1 MQSGWRQVPVETG
14 DSIGPYVLGRRLGA
28 GGMGAVY
35 AAMRDGRTFAIKIPY
50 CELLAE
56 DYAQRRFRDEGIAG
70 SIVTHPNLAR
80 VLEYGESAGV
90 PYLVMEQV
98 EGPRLAVH
106 RGLPSLRRAAR
117 IVQQLLE
124 GLGALH
130 DADIVHGD
138 VKTDNV
144 MLQDGT
150 VKLIDFGLAHVAG
163 DTPTTRIVS
172 GTPDYMAPEVIRG
185 HGSTPSS
192 DIYAAG
198 VILYELLTGATPFG
212 GGASADIVR
221 RHLTEDVVIPSLRR
235 TDVEIPA
242 ILDRIVLRALAKEP
256 RNRFASAAAF
266 ANALRVALPCLDD
279 CVRTKLDRSRSRR
292 GMRTVRRAPRI
303 DSSLST
309 IDMPTEENAS

>member
-1 MQSGWRQVPVETG
+1 MSSGWRQVPVETG
-14 DSIGPYVLGRRLGA
+14 DAVGPYVLGRRLGA
-28 GGMGAVY
+28 GGMGVVY
-35 AAMRDGRTFAIKIPY
+35 AATRDKRSVAIKIPY

-70 SIVTHPNLAR
+70 SIVVHPNLAR
-80 VLEYGESAGV
+80 VLEYGESAGI

-98 EGPRLAVH
+98 EGARLALN
-106 RGLPSLRRAAR
+106 RGLPSLRRAAL
-117 IVQQLLE
+117 IVQQLLD
-124 GLGALH
+124 GLAALH
-130 DADIVHGD
+130 GADIVHGD

-144 MLQDGT
+144 MLQDGC

-185 HGSTPSS
+185 HGSTPAS

-212 GGASADIVR
+212 GGTSAEIVR

-235 TDVEIPA
+235 TDIEIPA
-242 ILDRIVLRALAKEP
+242 IVDRIVLRALAKDP
-256 RNRFASAAAF
+256 RERFASAAAF
-266 ANALRVALPCLDD
+266 AKALHVALPCLDD
-279 CVRTKLDRSRSRR
+279 RVQTKRQRPRR
-292 GMRTVRRAPRI
+292 GTQTVRRVRGNDGRA
-303 DSSLST
+303 T
-309 IDMPTEENAS
+309 IDMR